1 MNDGLTKEYLGAY
14 TLWQSDSCF
23 KLGRDSIRLAQFA
36 AVKKGAKVCD
46 LGCGIGS
53 LLLLLSQREEN
64 LQRHGLEINP
74 IAADLAR
81 RNLQENNL
89 RGEIH
94 TADLREKDILPPDSF
109 DLVISNPPYFQV
121 GTGFSGGRERM
132 EETCSVEELATVAG
146 RLLKTGGRF
155 ALVFR
160 PERLPALFA
169 ALNKNRLEPKR
180 LQLLSYHREK
190 EPYAVLVEAI
200 KDGGQGLKILPTH
213 YQIEKG

>member
-1 MNDGLTKEYLGAY
+1 MNKGLTKEFLGAY

-23 KLGRDSIRLAQFA
+23 KLGRDSILLAQFA
-36 AVKKGAKVCD
+36 TVKKGAKVCD

-64 LQRHGLEINP
+64 LGRFGLEINP

-81 RNLQENNL
+81 RNLQKNNL
-89 RGEIH
+89 TGEIY
-94 TADLREKDILPPDSF
+94 TADLREKDLLPPDSF
-109 DLVISNPPYFQV
+109 DLVVSNPPYFQV
-121 GTGFSGGRERM
+121 GTGFSGGSARM
-132 EETCSVEELATVAG
+132 EENCSVEELATVAG

-160 PERLPALFA
+160 PERLPALFS
-169 ALNKNRLEPKR
+169 ALGKTRLEPKR
-180 LQLLSYHREK
+180 LQLLSYHKEK

-200 KDGGQGLKILPTH
+200 KDGGQDLKILPTQ
-213 YQIEKG
+213 YQTDGR